1 MKIVSIGEILIDLTQ
16 KGFDENGV
24 PVYAANPGGAPANV
38 AVAASLMGADS
49 AFIGKAGNDALGK
62 MLKDTLTSKNVD
74 VSGLKIEDKLN
85 TTLALVSVDEKGD
98 RSFSFYRDKTADVS
112 LTKEDV
118 PQELIRNA
126 DILHFG
132 SVSLTD
138 EPSASATAFAVES
151 ASKLGKVISY
161 DPNFRPLLWKDK
173 DVAISKMKSLLKFV
187 DIIKVSEEELELLSG
202 KSDLNDG
209 ADELIKRGISFV
221 IVTLG
226 ENGAFYK
233 TQNYSGSQK
242 AFAGKVADTNGA
254 GDTFFGTFLSQ
265 TEDFGE
271 LLKNKDKAGEYIKFA
286 CAAAGLSVTRSGA
299 IPAMPTYWRTPSR
312 LRSWR
317 DGSFPSSS
325 STTPRSARK
334 GRPWRFPGCW
344 RRIVV
349 ILTDAATMG
358 NAGLKQLYNFSRTA
372 ELSLTKR
379 RKMSRIS

>member
-16 KGFDENGV
+16 KVFDENGV

-62 MLKDTLTSKNVD
+62 MLKDTLISKNVD

-118 PQELIRNA
+118 PQELIQNA

-173 DVAISKMKSLLKFV
+173 SIAISKMKSLLKFV

-209 ADELIKRGISFV
+209 ADELIKQGISFV

-226 ENGAFYK
+226 EKGAFYK

-265 TEDFGE
+265 TKDFGE

-299 IPAMPTYWRTPSR
+299 IPAMPMREETSEFMKKY
-312 LRSWR
+312 L
-317 DGSFPSSS
+317 GS
-325 STTPRSARK
+325 
-334 GRPWRFPGCW
+334 
-344 RRIVV
+344 
-349 ILTDAATMG
+349 
-358 NAGLKQLYNFSRTA
+358 
-372 ELSLTKR
+372 
-379 RKMSRIS
+379 

>member
-24 PVYAANPGGAPANV
+24 PVYEANPGGAPANV

-62 MLKDTLTSKNVD
+62 MLKDTLISKNVD

-118 PQELIRNA
+118 PQELIQNA

-173 DVAISKMKSLLKFV
+173 DVAIIKMKSLLKFV

-209 ADELIKRGISFV
+209 ADELIKQGISFV

-226 ENGAFYK
+226 EKGAFYK
-233 TQNYSGSQK
+233 TQNYSGSQTGQAILFSERFCRK
-242 AFAGKVADTNGA
+242 QKISANC
-254 GDTFFGTFLSQ
+254 
-265 TEDFGE
+265 
-271 LLKNKDKAGEYIKFA
+271 LKIK
-286 CAAAGLSVTRSGA
+286 
-299 IPAMPTYWRTPSR
+299 IKPAN
-312 LRSWR
+312 
-317 DGSFPSSS
+317 
-325 STTPRSARK
+325 
-334 GRPWRFPGCW
+334 
-344 RRIVV
+344 I
-349 ILTDAATMG
+349 
-358 NAGLKQLYNFSRTA
+358 
-372 ELSLTKR
+372 
-379 RKMSRIS
+379 